1 MELAAERAKRWWQT
15 RPPVRTI
22 QRAAAFVDDVGLAL
36 LFPAR
41 GVELPSLYNAASE
54 RLADNLWTVEW
65 GPEAERVWQWKDELP
80 LGGRAWYGKFL
91 GGRASLLSPAL
102 LADLYPRSG
111 RPDDFTKA
119 PLGEDARRIAEVV
132 LLSGPTST
140 AALREELGLDGKK
153 GQARF
158 SRALAELGRHL
169 VVTNFGVEDHGPGWP
184 AAASHAIPVS
194 SRGSAAQSWRTPRP
208 ARQYPRSRQLPA
220 IACASVSCSQRAAPS
235 ACACLPAEGPSC
247 CCAWAA

>member
-1 MELAAERAKRWWQT
+1 M
-15 RPPVRTI
+15 
-22 QRAAAFVDDVGLAL
+22 
-36 LFPAR
+36 
-41 GVELPSLYNAASE
+41 
-54 RLADNLWTVEW
+54 
-65 GPEAERVWQWKDELP
+65 
-80 LGGRAWYGKFL
+80 
-91 GGRASLLSPAL
+91 LSPAL

-184 AAASHAIPVS
+184 AAVLELTARAFAVPS
-194 SRGSAAQSWRTPRP
+194 SGRPGERRLAAARTFLQTTLSCRDADVARAFAWTRRDARAQLEDLVARDEATSEDGLYRP
-208 ARQYPRSRQLPA
+208 ARRR
-220 IACASVSCSQRAAPS
+220 RR
-235 ACACLPAEGPSC
+235 
-247 CCAWAA
+247 